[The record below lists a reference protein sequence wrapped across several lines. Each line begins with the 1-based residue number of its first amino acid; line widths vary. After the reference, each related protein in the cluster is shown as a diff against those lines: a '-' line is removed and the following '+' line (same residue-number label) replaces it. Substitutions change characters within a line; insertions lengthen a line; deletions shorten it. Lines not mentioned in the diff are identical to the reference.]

1 LHQALQVIARPNG
14 RFRYWGSKASRESSF
29 IGDGHTSKLLEF
41 GQLAQGNHTTR
52 TIFVSRYVVIV
63 RAVNKET
70 NSVFVTEAN
79 QLREGHLNGLSV
91 FEPDNDVC
99 IDQKFEI
106 VHRSTT
112 QRIPR

>member
-1 LHQALQVIARPNG
+1 MHRSRKALDKNCQHGLGSQYLFHQALQVIARPNG
-14 RFRYWGSKASRESSF
+14 RFRYWWIQASRESSF

-52 TIFVSRYVVIV
+52 TIFVSCYVVIV

-79 QLREGHLNGLSV
+79 QCPSSEFLGQGAA
-91 FEPDNDVC
+91 
-99 IDQKFEI
+99 
-106 VHRSTT
+106 
-112 QRIPR
+112 

>member
-1 LHQALQVIARPNG
+1 
-14 RFRYWGSKASRESSF
+14 
-29 IGDGHTSKLLEF
+29 LEF

-52 TIFVSRYVVIV
+52 TIFVSCYVVIV

-79 QLREGHLNGLSV
+79 EFREGHLNGSSV

-99 IDQKFEI
+99 IDQKSEI